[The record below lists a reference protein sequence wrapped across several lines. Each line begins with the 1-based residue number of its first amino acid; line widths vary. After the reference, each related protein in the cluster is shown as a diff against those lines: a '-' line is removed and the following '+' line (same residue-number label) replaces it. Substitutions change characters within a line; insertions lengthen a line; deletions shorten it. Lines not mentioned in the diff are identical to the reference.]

1 MRGVSPAAWLL
12 AALILAPGTEVRAG
26 PPAGIGTA
34 AEQAFLSANAKAAGV
49 VALPGIQYKI
59 VKSGPASGPHPL
71 RSDDITARYVG
82 QFIDGK
88 VFGASSENG
97 AGTEVFPLQKL
108 IPGWIAA
115 LQLMRPGDVWMLYVP
130 AYLAYGAVGKSYIPP
145 NSTLI
150 FRVELIGVAPH
161 VDGPAAR

>member
-1 MRGVSPAAWLL
+1 MSVTAALL
-12 AALILAPGTEVRAG
+12 GALILASGTGARAG
-26 PPAGIGTA
+26 APAGIVTP
-34 AEQAFLSANAKAAGV
+34 AEQAFLAANAKAPGV
-49 VALPGIQYKI
+49 VVLPGVQYKI
-59 VKSGPASGPHPL
+59 VRSGPASGPHPL
-71 RSDDITARYVG
+71 RGDDITVRYVG

-130 AYLAYGAVGKSYIPP
+130 AYLAYGAAGKSYIPP
-145 NSTLI
+145 NSALI
-150 FRVELIGVAPH
+150 FRVELIGVTTHGDAPAH
-161 VDGPAAR
+161 